1 VLWRRDPHAEH
12 GRRRGFLLAAAPT
25 HDATLYLRH
34 RAQAGQNT
42 RGLTRSDVWV
52 RDGRKHSIDRK
63 LSDRNRRKEIIM
75 TPTPTTINRSS
86 ATWRRGR
93 RLLRAIGRTLA
104 ALVGLIVVL
113 GLVGAIYESAAE
125 AADVRAYPPPGQL
138 VDVGGYRLHIN
149 CTGEGSPTVVVE
161 SGWGDMSAI
170 WGWVQPEVAKT
181 TRICTY
187 DRAGMGW
194 SEASREPRVAR
205 EYAKE
210 LHTLLANANE
220 RGPYVLVGHSMG
232 GFTVLVYAHDY
243 PADVLGLVLVDSQDV
258 PASDGAAPMP
268 APKPSE
274 NSVTTLLARIGLM
287 RLLAAPLGAI
297 ENLPE
302 GVKQAYTAF
311 TVAPR
316 GVQAFTNEGMGMSEG
331 GAQARAVTT
340 LGALPLIV
348 LSRGKDQDAKH
359 TAAQTSLLQLS
370 TDSQQFFA
378 EQSGHRIM
386 IDQPEAAIAAIV
398 KMVEQVRRQP
408 MP

>member
-1 VLWRRDPHAEH
+1 
-12 GRRRGFLLAAAPT
+12 
-25 HDATLYLRH
+25 
-34 RAQAGQNT
+34 
-42 RGLTRSDVWV
+42 
-52 RDGRKHSIDRK
+52 
-63 LSDRNRRKEIIM
+63 M
-75 TPTPTTINRSS
+75 TPTPTTMNIQS
-86 ATWRRGR
+86 ATWRSGR
-93 RLLRAIGRTLA
+93 RVLRAIGRTLA

-149 CTGEGSPTVVVE
+149 CTGTGSPTVVIE
-161 SGWGDMSAI
+161 SGWGDMSAA

-194 SEASREPRVAR
+194 SEPSPEPRVAR

-243 PADVLGLVLVDSQDV
+243 PTDVSGLVFVDSQDL

-274 NSVTTLLARIGLM
+274 NSMPSLLARIGLV
-287 RLLAAPLGAI
+287 RLLAAPLGLVQ
-297 ENLPE
+297 NLPE

-311 TVAPR
+311 GVAPR
-316 GVQAFTNEGMGMSEG
+316 SVQAVTNEGMGMSEG

-359 TAAQTSLLQLS
+359 TAAQTNLLQLS
-370 TDSQQFFA
+370 TDSQQLFA

-386 IDQPEAAIAAIV
+386 IEQPEAAVAAIV
-398 KMVEQVRRQP
+398 KMVAQVR
-408 MP
+408 